1 MTAPR
6 VLAIVLVV
14 AVLGIVIL
22 SVLTETYRCG
32 VMS

>member
-32 VMS
+32 VTA